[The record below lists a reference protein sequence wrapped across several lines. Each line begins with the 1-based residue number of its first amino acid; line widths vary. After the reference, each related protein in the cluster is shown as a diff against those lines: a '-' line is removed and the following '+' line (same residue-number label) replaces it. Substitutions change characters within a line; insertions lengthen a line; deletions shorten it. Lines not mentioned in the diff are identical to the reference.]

1 MRYVDVQISR
11 ETKPISEKGFGLSL
25 LLATSKAIDYKE
37 YTGIESVAEDFEET
51 TNEYKLLSRMFGQ
64 NPRPAEIAVFGVAYD
79 SATAEPTALISSL
92 NELIKTHNDFY
103 YVVSPEQGDE
113 EITALAEWTN
123 TKDKIYGATTS
134 NVELA
139 EKLRGLYDNA
149 FLVVHDQPNTYV
161 AEGLI
166 GVCAPKKIGA
176 YTWTFKNVQGVPAVK
191 YDNTMINRIHAANAS
206 TYINEAGLLLNSKG
220 VATSGEF
227 IDVIQATHYLKARMA
242 ESVFRLLALRD
253 KVPGTDTG
261 IGLAVAE
268 VESVLASTVENT
280 TTGEGII
287 ARDDAGNPMY
297 TITFPRRKDIPKN
310 TLAQRILPDIQWT
323 ATISGAFEKVQIRG
337 VLTV

>member
-11 ETKPISEKGFGLSL
+11 ETKPISEKGFGLPL
-25 LLATSKAIDYKE
+25 LLATSKELEYKE
-37 YTGIESVAEDFEET
+37 YTGIEDVAADFDEST
-51 TNEYKLLSRMFGQ
+51 KEYKLLSRMFGQ
-64 NPRPAEIAVFGVAYD
+64 TLRPAEIAVHGFAYAND
-79 SATAEPTALISSL
+79 ATKLTSTM
-92 NELIKTHNDFY
+92 NDLIKTHNDFY
-103 YVVSPEQGDE
+103 YVVCTEQGDE
-113 EITALAEWTN
+113 AITALAEWTN
-123 TKDKIYGATTS
+123 TQDKLYGVTTS

-139 EKLRGLYDNA
+139 ETLKGQYDNT
-149 FLVVHDQPNTYV
+149 FILVHDKPETYV

-166 GVCAPKKIGA
+166 GACAPKKIGA

-191 YDNTMINRIHAANAS
+191 YDNTMINRIHEANAS
-206 TYINEAGLLLNSKG
+206 TYINEAGLLINSKG
-220 VATSGEF
+220 VATSGEY
-227 IDVIQATHYLKARMA
+227 IDVIQATHYLKARIA

-261 IGLAVAE
+261 IGLVVAE
-268 VESVLASTVENT
+268 VEGVLASTVENT

-323 ATISGAFEKVQIRG
+323 ATIAGAFEKVQIRG

>member
-11 ETKPISEKGFGLSL
+11 ETKPISEKGFGLPL
-25 LLATSKAIDYKE
+25 LLATSKAVDYKE
-37 YTGIESVAEDFEET
+37 YTGVEDVAADFNENT
-51 TNEYKLLSRMFGQ
+51 KEYKLLSRMFGQ
-64 NPRPAEIAVFGVAYD
+64 SLRPAEIAVYGIVYD
-79 SATAEPTALISSL
+79 SAAGEATALTSAM

-103 YVVSPEQGDE
+103 YVVSTEQADK

-123 TKDKIYGATTS
+123 TQDKLYGVTTS

-139 EKLRGLYDNA
+139 ETLKGKYDNT
-149 FLVVHDQPNTYV
+149 FILVHDEPDTYV

-166 GVCAPKKIGA
+166 GACAPKKIGA
-176 YTWTFKNVQGVPAVK
+176 YTWTFKNVQGVPAAK
-191 YDNTMINRIHAANAS
+191 YDNTMINRIHDANAS

-220 VATSGEF
+220 VATSGEY
-227 IDVIQATHYLKARMA
+227 IDVIQATHYLKARIA
-242 ESVFRLLALRD
+242 ENVFRMLALRD

-268 VESVLASTVENT
+268 VEGVLASTVENT

-297 TITFPRRKDIPKN
+297 TITFPKRKDIPKN

-323 ATISGAFEKVQIRG
+323 ATIAGAFEKVQIRG